1 MNEQPTDPSSP
12 AHLQASSASPSPS
25 PNPAASCPRCGT
37 ATSQESAQ
45 GLCPRCL
52 MEVGIG
58 TQPGPDGVTGAPPK
72 PVDPAELAP
81 HFPQLEILEP
91 IGQGGMGIV
100 YRARQRKLDRVV
112 ALKILPR
119 DPGRDPAFAERF
131 HREARALARLNHP
144 NIITVYDFGEIE
156 GLFYLVM
163 EYVDGADL
171 RRVLQQGR
179 LGAAE
184 ALRIVPVI
192 CDALQYAH
200 ANGVVHRDIKPGNIL
215 LDRDGRVKIA
225 DFGIAKLAGAPGDA
239 GEITLTQARQ
249 SMGTPHYMAPE
260 QVECPRTVDHRADIY
275 SLGVVFYE
283 MLTGELPL
291 GRFAPPSRRVEIDVR
306 LDEVVLRALEKDPGR
321 RYQQVGEVKT
331 EVERIS
337 AQPQPQPQPQ
347 NQVPANGAAQSPA
360 APDPAPWLA
369 SLGQHAL
376 ALRKAALVWAAL
388 LPLHFLGYK
397 MLGDHPVSRIFT
409 GVARIGAWAPLG
421 ATVLGLL
428 AVAGENALRNGY
440 ARMRNAV
447 AAAVLLPALA
457 FMALA
462 FALLISCWIGVFRYI
477 HSEAIPIALAL
488 GVLLTGLFVTTRTV
502 RSLARQ
508 LSTPGTSR
516 TRWWFAGTPLLVVT
530 GLASALFLSM
540 IFEQRVRATRAVPNS
555 LWPTVPSPSATGPG
569 MPPPIDPTTGMPAEV
584 PLQASIDSS
593 TGTRLTP
600 RYWEMTNGTPRLTTW
615 MAASLGGEDS
625 PKVRLVNAALASAWN
640 SYRDCLRTNLTV
652 TTNAQNHLV
661 IWSPPMP
668 DAMSRI
674 ESDFFSAVDPS
685 LTAEEQTLTHLN
697 LGPQLRGTWVNSKF
711 EGQDA
716 LFVWGDLGCV
726 LEFWRVGQ
734 WYHWRA
740 MHGFVTPQEL
750 EKDPARGAPNQGPDL
765 GNHEILAEIARA
777 KAGIP

>member
-1 MNEQPTDPSSP
+1 MNEQPTDPESSLP
-12 AHLQASSASPSPS
+12 PQASNAS
-25 PNPAASCPRCGT
+25 PNPSPDLPASCPRCGT
-37 ATSQESAQ
+37 ATSQDSAQ

-72 PVDPAELAP
+72 PVDPAELAA
-81 HFPQLEILEP
+81 HFPQLEVLDP

-100 YRARQRKLDRVV
+100 YRARQRKLDRLV

-337 AQPQPQPQPQ
+337 AQPQPQSPT
-347 NQVPANGAAQSPA
+347 PASGAAQSST

-369 SLGQHAL
+369 TLGRHAL

-388 LPLHFLGYK
+388 LPLHFQGYN

-428 AVAGENALRNGY
+428 AVAGETALRNGY

-447 AAAVLLPALA
+447 AAAVFLPALA

-462 FALLISCWIGVFRYI
+462 FGLLISLWIGVFRYMQ
-477 HSEAIPIALAL
+477 SEAIPIVLAV
-488 GVLLTGLFVTTRTV
+488 GVLLTGLFVTGRTV
-502 RSLARQ
+502 LSLARR
-508 LSTPGTSR
+508 LSTPGTSCR
-516 TRWWFAGTPLLVVT
+516 RWWFAGTPLLVVT
-530 GLASALFLSM
+530 GLVSSLFLSM

-555 LWPTVPSPSATGPG
+555 LWSTVPSADAIDSGAT
-569 MPPPIDPTTGMPAEV
+569 PA
-584 PLQASIDSS
+584 IDSS
-593 TGTRLTP
+593 TGLPAGVPPPPAIETPTSPPLPP
-600 RYWEMTNGTPRLTTW
+600 RYWEMTNGTPRLT
-615 MAASLGGEDS
+615 ARIEALLGGQDS
-625 PKVRLVNAALASAWN
+625 PKARLVNAALEAAWTD
-640 SYRDCLRTNLTV
+640 YRNCLRTNLTV

-661 IWSPPMP
+661 AWSPPMP
-668 DAMSRI
+668 DAMNRI
-674 ESDFFSAVDPS
+674 EADFFNAVDPS
-685 LTAEEQTLTHLN
+685 LTAEEQNLTHLN
-697 LGPQLRGTWVNSKF
+697 LGPQLRGRWVSPGSWQGN
-711 EGQDA
+711 DT

-750 EKDPARGAPNQGPDL
+750 EKEPARGAPNQGPDL
-765 GNHEILAEIARA
+765 GDHEILAEIART
-777 KAGIP
+777 KAGVP